1 MQAAAAHVPNPL
13 NRPAVWAAG
22 ALTAAAALL
31 VAIGVVPLPDVDGPL
46 EDASRTLGAWAYP
59 AVAGFAFLETGAFVG
74 LLVPGET
81 AVVVGGVVAE
91 RGGVELLP
99 LIGFVWLAAVG
110 GDLVSFLLGRR
121 LGRPFLERHGPRFQL
136 GPDRLARVGR
146 FYDPHG
152 GKAVVLGRFT
162 GLVRAVSPFVAG
174 ASGLPLRRFIT
185 WSAAGALLW
194 ATTFTLVGYGFS
206 ESFAESGET
215 AARIGAGGALM
226 AAVGFVAVA
235 RLRSGG
241 RGRLSGSS
249 HEAHRGERA
258 ERADARADGGADQ
271 HVEREVHPQVD
282 ARQGDGRRDGERP
295 RAHARAQDRHRGGGG
310 EGGGAVARRE
320 GRIARNRDQRAEVG
334 IGHGWAVAVEGQL
347 EPVDDERRR
356 SGGHGGGGERHRQ
369 AAAPHVRQEA
379 EAHQQRTLDPP
390 RGQND

>member
-1 MQAAAAHVPNPL
+1 MQAAAAAHRIQSS
-13 NRPAVWAAG
+13 NRPALWATGVLA
-22 ALTAAAALL
+22 AAAALL
-31 VAIGVVPLPDVDGPL
+31 VAAGVVPLPDVDGPL

-59 AVAGFAFLETGAFVG
+59 AVAGFAFLETAAFVG

-81 AVVVGGVVAE
+81 AVV
-91 RGGVELLP
+91 
-99 LIGFVWLAAVG
+99 VG

-121 LGRPFLERHGPRFQL
+121 LGRPFLERHGRRFQL
-136 GPDRLARVGR
+136 TPDRLARVDR
-146 FYDPHG
+146 FYARHG
-152 GKAVVLGRFT
+152 GKAVLLGRFT

-174 ASGLPLRRFIT
+174 ASGLALRRFVL

-206 ESFAESGET
+206 ESFAQSGET
-215 AARIGAGGALM
+215 AARIGAGAGPAAAL
-226 AAVGFVAVA
+226 GFVAVG
-235 RLRSGG
+235 RLRSGRGGG
-241 RGRLSGSS
+241 RRAGA
-249 HEAHRGERA
+249 HETHDGERA
-258 ERADARADGGADQ
+258 ERPEPGTDGGADE

-310 EGGGAVARRE
+310 EGGRAVARRE

-334 IGHGWAVAVEGQL
+334 IGHRRAVAVEGQL

-390 RGQND
+390 RGQNDEHRGEQRVLDGLSGLDEILIEI